1 MKFKDRTDAG
11 MRLAQLLEKFTNR
24 PDTVVLGIPRGG
36 VPVASHVAHAL
47 HLPLDIFLAR
57 KLGVP
62 GHEEYAFGAVSEG
75 EGWYFNDAVIRS
87 AGITPEKVE
96 EITRAAKATLDERA
110 RLYRHERPALRLEG
124 KTTIL
129 VDDGIATGAS
139 ILAAVRSLRS
149 INIAHLVVAVPVA
162 PRSTCAWLSREVDE
176 LFVVSEPTDFY
187 AVGQFYEDFGQ
198 TTDQQVVTLLNENS
212 MGIVSQKAEGGSLPV
227 GP

>member
-11 MRLAQLLEKFTNR
+11 MQLVQLLEKFANR

-36 VPVASHVAHAL
+36 VPVASHIAHVL

-62 GHEEYAFGAVSEG
+62 GHEEYAFGAVSVG
-75 EGWYFNDAVIRS
+75 EGCHFDHSVMRS
-87 AGITPEKVE
+87 AGITSEKVE
-96 EITRAAKATLDERA
+96 EITRAARTALDERA
-110 RLYRHERPALRLEG
+110 KLYRHARPAFPLQG
-124 KTTIL
+124 KTVIL
-129 VDDGIATGAS
+129 VDDGIATGSS

-149 INIAHLVVAVPVA
+149 MNIAHLIVAVPVA
-162 PRSTCAWLSREVDE
+162 PQSTRAWLSREVDE

-198 TTDQQVVTLLNENS
+198 TTDQEVVTLLDQNPMRMAS
-212 MGIVSQKAEGGSLPV
+212 
-227 GP
+227 

>member
-11 MRLAQLLEKFTNR
+11 MRLAQLLEEFADR
-24 PDTVVLGIPRGG
+24 PHTVVLGIPRGG

-62 GHEEYAFGAVSEG
+62 GHEEYAFGAVSVG
-75 EGWYFNDAVIRS
+75 EGCHFDHSVIRS
-87 AGITPEKVE
+87 AGITSEKVE
-96 EITRAAKATLDERA
+96 EITRAAKAALDQRA
-110 RLYRHERPALRLEG
+110 KLYRHTRSALPLQG
-124 KTTIL
+124 KTVIL
-129 VDDGIATGAS
+129 VDDGIATGSS

-149 INIAHLVVAVPVA
+149 MNVAHLVVAVPVA
-162 PRSTCAWLSREVDE
+162 PQSTLAWLSSEVDE

-198 TTDQQVVTLLNENS
+198 ITDQEVVALLDQNPMRMAS
-212 MGIVSQKAEGGSLPV
+212 
-227 GP
+227 

>member
-11 MRLAQLLEKFTNR
+11 MRLAQLLEKFADR
-24 PDTVVLGIPRGG
+24 PHTVVLGIPRGG

-62 GHEEYAFGAVSEG
+62 GHEEYAFGAVSVG
-75 EGWYFNDAVIRS
+75 EGCHFDQSVIRN
-87 AGITPEKVE
+87 AGITSEKVE
-96 EITRAAKATLDERA
+96 EITRAAKAALDERA
-110 RLYRHERPALRLEG
+110 KLYRHTRHALPLQG
-124 KTTIL
+124 KTVIL
-129 VDDGIATGAS
+129 VDDGIATGSS

-149 INIAHLVVAVPVA
+149 MNVAHLVVAVPVA
-162 PRSTCAWLSREVDE
+162 PQSTRAWLSSEIDE

-198 TTDQQVVTLLNENS
+198 TTDQEVVALLD
-212 MGIVSQKAEGGSLPV
+212 QKPMRMAS
-227 GP
+227 

>member
-11 MRLAQLLEKFTNR
+11 MRLAQLLEKFADR

-47 HLPLDIFLAR
+47 QLPLDIFLAR

-62 GHEEYAFGAVSEG
+62 GHEEYAFGAVSVG
-75 EGWYFNDAVIRS
+75 EGCHFDHSVIRS
-87 AGITPEKVE
+87 AGITSEKVE
-96 EITRAAKATLDERA
+96 EITRAAKAALDQRA
-110 RLYRHERPALRLEG
+110 KLYRHTRSALPLQG
-124 KTTIL
+124 KTVIL
-129 VDDGIATGAS
+129 VDDGIATGSS

-149 INIAHLVVAVPVA
+149 MNVAHLVVAVPVA
-162 PRSTCAWLSREVDE
+162 PQSTRAWLSSEVDE

-198 TTDQQVVTLLNENS
+198 TTDQEVVALLDRNPMRMAS
-212 MGIVSQKAEGGSLPV
+212 
-227 GP
+227 

>member
-11 MRLAQLLEKFTNR
+11 MRLAQLLEKFADR

-47 HLPLDIFLAR
+47 HLPLDILLAR

-62 GHEEYAFGAVSEG
+62 GHEEYAFGAVSVG
-75 EGWYFNDAVIRS
+75 EGCHFDHSVIRS
-87 AGITPEKVE
+87 AGITSEKVE
-96 EITRAAKATLDERA
+96 EITRAAKAALDQRA
-110 RLYRHERPALRLEG
+110 KLYRHTRSALPLQG
-124 KTTIL
+124 KTVIL
-129 VDDGIATGAS
+129 VDDGIATGSS

-149 INIAHLVVAVPVA
+149 MNVAHLVVAVPVA
-162 PRSTCAWLSREVDE
+162 PQSTRAWLSSEVDE

-198 TTDQQVVTLLNENS
+198 TTDQEVVALLDRNPMRMAS
-212 MGIVSQKAEGGSLPV
+212 
-227 GP
+227 

>member
-11 MRLAQLLEKFTNR
+11 MRLAQLLEKFADR

-62 GHEEYAFGAVSEG
+62 GHEEYAFGAVSVG
-75 EGWYFNDAVIRS
+75 EGCHFDHSVIRS
-87 AGITPEKVE
+87 AGITSEKVE
-96 EITRAAKATLDERA
+96 EITRAAKAALDQRA
-110 RLYRHERPALRLEG
+110 KLYRHTRSALPLQG
-124 KTTIL
+124 KTVIL
-129 VDDGIATGAS
+129 VDDGIATGSS

-149 INIAHLVVAVPVA
+149 MNVAHLVVAVPVA
-162 PRSTCAWLSREVDE
+162 PQSTRAWLSSEVDE

-198 TTDQQVVTLLNENS
+198 TTDQEVVALLDRNPMRMAS
-212 MGIVSQKAEGGSLPV
+212 
-227 GP
+227 